1 MGVLRLGYVHMR
13 VTDLEEAKRH
23 YGYTMGLM
31 PAREEPPD
39 STTRRRTSGASLTWL
54 SDFISNALGSSS
66 TPTMCAGA

>member
-31 PAREEPPD
+31 PAREEPGRAFYKGWD
-39 STTRRRTSGASLTWL
+39 E
-54 SDFISNALGSSS
+54 
-66 TPTMCAGA
+66 